1 MYFIDLKCTCKW
13 LVDLGVECSA
23 RLIRFS
29 ASNGPA
35 RFDGKFVQGGG
46 GVVRAMI
53 KVS

>member
-13 LVDLGVECSA
+13 LVGVECSA

-46 GVVRAMI
+46 VVRAMI